1 MDVSED
7 SWWGAGGGG
16 RRAAAGGIPVSFDD
30 RGAVGRVTAGPTKS
44 LGCEISPSLPCWPH
58 GWTVGEAHGLRGGGS
73 TGQGGSGFGKGCR
86 DRKGVSLSTCQK
98 KPVTQRMAC
107 LITRTIL

>member
-44 LGCEISPSLPCWPH
+44 LGCEISPSPPCWPH